1 LCRARQSDEI
11 AYNARGSGAVLNPF
25 RLKRP
30 IRTRTAQV
38 GWILDADKASVI
50 WDAPRKILRDE
61 PEPAARHAKSV
72 RYCPAVIEHEARY
85 FEIPCA
91 IDFSI
96 RIRLDEKTK
105 EPLLINSA
113 GDLSTIRQQQFK
125 QLIVLVGRK
134 EWRHPKRPII
144 QIRTPSLFVADEP
157 VYMTQLPPF
166 AHYAKEPWPGI
177 EIGGRFPI
185 HIWPRHLMWAFEW
198 YDCSKDLVLR
208 RGDPW
213 FYVRFETEDPSR
225 PVKLVEA
232 EMTEPL
238 RQYLN
243 SVSTVTNYV
252 SRTFSLFETARQ
264 RRPKTLLLPKQR

>member
-1 LCRARQSDEI
+1 
-11 AYNARGSGAVLNPF
+11 VLNPF
-25 RLKRP
+25 KLKGR
-30 IRTRTAQV
+30 ILNRTVQV
-38 GWILDADKASVI
+38 GWILDVEKASVI
-50 WDAPRKILRDE
+50 WEAPRKISREE
-61 PEPAARHAKSV
+61 PEPVTQHAKSV

-91 IDFSI
+91 IDVSL
-96 RIRLDEKTK
+96 RIGRDQKTQ
-105 EPLLINSA
+105 EPVLINSA
-113 GDLSTIRQQQFK
+113 GDQSAIRSK
-125 QLIVLVGRK
+125 QLNQLALLVARK
-134 EWRHPKRPII
+134 EWRHPERPII
-144 QIRTPSLFVADEP
+144 QIRTPYLFVADEP

-166 AHYAKEPWPGI
+166 AHYAKEPWPGV

-198 YDCSKDLVLR
+198 YDCSKELVLR

-213 FYVRFETEDPSR
+213 FYVRFEAEDPSR
-225 PVKLVEA
+225 PVRIVEA

-252 SRTFSLFETARQ
+252 RRTFSLFNTARE
-264 RRPKTLLLPKQR
+264 RRPKSLLLPKKR